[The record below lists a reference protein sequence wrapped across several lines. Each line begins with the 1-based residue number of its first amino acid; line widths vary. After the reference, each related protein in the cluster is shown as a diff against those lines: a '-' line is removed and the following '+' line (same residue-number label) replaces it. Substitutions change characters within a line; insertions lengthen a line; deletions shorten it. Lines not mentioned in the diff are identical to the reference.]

1 VGELMPSAVD
11 GPAHALVLS
20 GPALDEPVIAE
31 GPFIMNDAAG
41 SRAATRR
48 FQARKMGQ
56 LDPV

>member
-1 VGELMPSAVD
+1 MPSAVD

-41 SRAATRR
+41 IRAATRR